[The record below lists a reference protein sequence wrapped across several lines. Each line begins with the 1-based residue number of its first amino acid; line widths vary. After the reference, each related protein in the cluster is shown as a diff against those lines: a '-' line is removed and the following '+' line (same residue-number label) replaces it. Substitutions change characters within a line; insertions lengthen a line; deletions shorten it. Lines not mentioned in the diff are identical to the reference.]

1 MGKIYDDVQQS
12 GSSDQKKNNPEILL
26 NMGTMIIGRDDI
38 LYRNNEID
46 RIYNIMDKASH
57 RAVLLVGDTGIGK
70 RSIVEG
76 YAQKLRNN
84 YRNEYVIEIDFD
96 ELIKQTR
103 NADFGQIVSTILD
116 AAAHNDSAQIT
127 LMLSNIGYLLNVNCY
142 GNAGF
147 AFINSMIKYIEEDN
161 LQVIITATTDEY
173 KVIED
178 SFKKVIDTFTTIKLT
193 ELTKEQTIEISKG
206 FVDFY
211 GDVYDMTFPENVRDL
226 ICDNADKYIKGKPF
240 PGKVDELFD
249 EICSGASNKY
259 RHLDSR
265 IVKLIGDSDKI
276 KDDIRKSLESNDL
289 ITCETLKKK
298 LQKNIDK
305 ANKIDDDTYVVIDL
319 TETDILEEIGKIVN
333 VNITKLSKEQ
343 TKFLKDMPDE
353 IKKYVIGQDQ
363 AVDMIVKNI
372 RRNKLGLRK
381 TRHSAGNFMFIG
393 STGVGK
399 TYLAKQLAKYLYGS
413 EENLLRLDM
422 SEFQNEIDVS
432 KLLGSAPGYVG
443 YKESGLLVKGLAK
456 KPETVVLFDEIEKAH
471 VRCLDVFLQLLDEG
485 FITGS
490 DGVKVDAS
498 KALIIFTSNIGVR
511 DAKEMS
517 NPLGFTNNIDEKRNE
532 NSEKIIKN
540 ALKKRFSP
548 EFLNRLDHICYFNP
562 LTDDALK
569 NILHNELNEANATI
583 KKLTGKTVN
592 LSTDAEKWIIENV
605 KKEDNGARPIIRIL
619 QQNIEENIADMI
631 INEDKT
637 LDVKKKTLTAKLIN
651 DEIVIK

>member
-276 KDDIRKSLESNDL
+276 KDDIKYR
-289 ITCETLKKK
+289 
-298 LQKNIDK
+298 Q
-305 ANKIDDDTYVVIDL
+305 
-319 TETDILEEIGKIVN
+319 GK
-333 VNITKLSKEQ
+333 
-343 TKFLKDMPDE
+343 
-353 IKKYVIGQDQ
+353 
-363 AVDMIVKNI
+363 
-372 RRNKLGLRK
+372 
-381 TRHSAGNFMFIG
+381 
-393 STGVGK
+393 
-399 TYLAKQLAKYLYGS
+399 
-413 EENLLRLDM
+413 
-422 SEFQNEIDVS
+422 QN
-432 KLLGSAPGYVG
+432 
-443 YKESGLLVKGLAK
+443 
-456 KPETVVLFDEIEKAH
+456 
-471 VRCLDVFLQLLDEG
+471 
-485 FITGS
+485 
-490 DGVKVDAS
+490 
-498 KALIIFTSNIGVR
+498 
-511 DAKEMS
+511 
-517 NPLGFTNNIDEKRNE
+517 
-532 NSEKIIKN
+532 
-540 ALKKRFSP
+540 
-548 EFLNRLDHICYFNP
+548 
-562 LTDDALK
+562 
-569 NILHNELNEANATI
+569 
-583 KKLTGKTVN
+583 
-592 LSTDAEKWIIENV
+592 
-605 KKEDNGARPIIRIL
+605 
-619 QQNIEENIADMI
+619 
-631 INEDKT
+631 
-637 LDVKKKTLTAKLIN
+637 
-651 DEIVIK
+651 